1 MIDQRR
7 LLIARL
13 VLPCRRRRNGRT
25 LNSVLADYRSSQK
38 RGATS
43 LSFVFSHDQASSF
56 NLQACRFA
64 STGGMLALHK
74 GYYAKHP
81 TAFLHSVT
89 SREAC
94 THLILSG
101 ANPGSYGERL

>member
-1 MIDQRR
+1 M
-7 LLIARL
+7 A
-13 VLPCRRRRNGRT
+13 
-25 LNSVLADYRSSQK
+25 
-38 RGATS
+38 S

-81 TAFLHSVT
+81 TASLHSVT

-94 THLILSG
+94 THLVLSA
-101 ANPGSYGERL
+101 ANPGSTARGFEPADSSRNYKREKS